1 MDLMDDKDVRKNVI
15 EQMMGELDDVT
26 SESLKKPKGGSGG
39 VAITI
44 SVKPE
49 SAEEMAEEVEE
60 AECTDPDCEDP
71 MHDHG
76 HKEEKSEDGDY
87 ISQLIKKLG

>member
-1 MDLMDDKDVRKNVI
+1 MDLMEDEDLKKSVI
-15 EQMMGELDDVT
+15 DQMMGELDDVT
-26 SESLKKPKGGSGG
+26 SESLKKPKGESGG

-44 SVKPE
+44 SVEPK
-49 SAEEMAEEVEE
+49 SGKEMAGEMAD

-71 MHDHG
+71 LHDHE
-76 HKEEKSEDGDY
+76 KKDEEPESSDY

>member
-1 MDLMDDKDVRKNVI
+1 MDLMDDEDLKKSVI
-15 EQMMGELDDVT
+15 DQMMGELDNVT
-26 SESLKKPKGGSGG
+26 SDSLKKPKGESGG

-49 SAEEMAEEVEE
+49 SAAEMAEEAEE
-60 AECTDPDCEDP
+60 AECTDPDCENP
-71 MHDHG
+71 LHDHEK
-76 HKEEKSEDGDY
+76 KEEEPESSDY